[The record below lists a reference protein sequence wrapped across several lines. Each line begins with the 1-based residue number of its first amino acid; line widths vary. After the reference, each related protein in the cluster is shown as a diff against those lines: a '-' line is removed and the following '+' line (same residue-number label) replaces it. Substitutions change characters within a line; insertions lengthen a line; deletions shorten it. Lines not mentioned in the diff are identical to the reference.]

1 MGYMFNK
8 QFRGYNTEEV
18 DETIASLEKNIQDR
32 SLQIRRLE
40 EELEKIKKENI
51 AMANRQSIERKT
63 NEEISRLALKEASE
77 LITKAKHNANMILKE
92 LMNYVKGL
100 SDEVDG
106 FKDEAKDFRAEIVKI
121 STELLETI
129 DKSEIFSLINE
140 EEKKAKKESADQENL

>member
-51 AMANRQSIERKT
+51 AMVNRQSIERKT

-77 LITKAKHNANMILKE
+77 LITKAKQI
-92 LMNYVKGL
+92 G
-100 SDEVDG
+100 
-106 FKDEAKDFRAEIVKI
+106 RAHV
-121 STELLETI
+121 
-129 DKSEIFSLINE
+129 
-140 EEKKAKKESADQENL
+140 

>member
-92 LMNYVKGL
+92 SMNYVKGL
-100 SDEVDG
+100 SDEVEG

-121 STELLETI
+121 STVLLETI

>member
-77 LITKAKHNANMILKE
+77 LITKAKRNANMILKE
-92 LMNYVKGL
+92 SMNYVKGL

>member
-77 LITKAKHNANMILKE
+77 LITKAKHNANMILNE
-92 LMNYVKGL
+92 SMNSVKGL

>member
-32 SLQIRRLE
+32 LLQIRRLE

-77 LITKAKHNANMILKE
+77 LITKAKHKANMILKE
-92 LMNYVKGL
+92 SMNYVKGL

>member
-77 LITKAKHNANMILKE
+77 LITKAQHTANMILKE
-92 LMNYVKGL
+92 SMNYVKGL